1 MCKFGPD
8 PTTGGL
14 NSFLIIRILST
25 LWHCAASKKVKK
37 MPELKRGQTVEML
50 TKLEELI
57 LLSVLKL
64 GENAYGTTIY
74 KYLQEVTGKKLSL
87 GGVYFPL
94 DRLTKRGYLSAYSGA
109 ASSVRRG
116 LSKRYYRLT
125 PRGVT
130 ALNEINRMN
139 EVLWAGFTDLARPI
153 PK

>member
-1 MCKFGPD
+1 ME
-8 PTTGGL
+8 
-14 NSFLIIRILST
+14 I
-25 LWHCAASKKVKK
+25 
-37 MPELKRGQTVEML
+37 L

-94 DRLTKRGYLSAYSGA
+94 DRLT
-109 ASSVRRG
+109 
-116 LSKRYYRLT
+116 
-125 PRGVT
+125 
-130 ALNEINRMN
+130 
-139 EVLWAGFTDLARPI
+139 

>member
-1 MCKFGPD
+1 ME
-8 PTTGGL
+8 
-14 NSFLIIRILST
+14 I
-25 LWHCAASKKVKK
+25 
-37 MPELKRGQTVEML
+37 L

-57 LLSVLKL
+57 LLSVLKM

-94 DRLTKRGYLSAYSGA
+94 DRLTKLGYLSSYSGTA
-109 ASSVRRG
+109 TPERRG

-125 PRGVT
+125 KRGVS

-139 EVLWAGFTDLARPI
+139 EVLWAGFADLARPSRR
-153 PK
+153 